1 VVSTA
6 PDLFGSA
13 YAAGVT
19 EALGPPPGE
28 AARAE
33 RPQAAAPPGAFALHG
48 AVITPMAALRRGY
61 VVVDGGL
68 IADVATRRPQGV
80 PVLETDGVILPGLID
95 LHGHP
100 EFNVFAAWEPPTQ
113 FANRYRWR
121 DSEVYQR
128 LVREPQNILL
138 AALPP
143 RTQLRYAEARAL
155 VSGVTAIQGA
165 SGRTARA
172 ADTEPLVRNIDLWIF
187 GQHRARSMIDLP
199 SSRSGRSWTQLQSVL
214 AAIEAGDVDTFY
226 LHLCEGRRDDPRS
239 QTEFARFVEFNAATP
254 ATVVIHAS
262 ALSRDQLGELAD
274 AGCKLVWS
282 PQSNLRLYGET
293 TLAAEAIRRGMPVA
307 LGADWL
313 PSGSTSLLAEMRVAR
328 RVLADQG
335 MPIPAADLVGMVTA
349 AAAHIAGLGDHLGA
363 LTPGR
368 PADIVVFERHHADPY
383 ENVCQAGP
391 SEVEL
396 VLIGGDITYGRDDW
410 FTRLASV
417 TTGTTIEALTA
428 WGKRMRLDTGFQVH
442 AGPPPPSLSA
452 LRADLITHYPAVGP
466 IFA

>member
-1 VVSTA
+1 M
-6 PDLFGSA
+6 
-13 YAAGVT
+13 
-19 EALGPPPGE
+19 
-28 AARAE
+28 ARAE
-33 RPQAAAPPGAFALHG
+33 RPEAAPLPGAFALHG
-48 AVITPMAALRRGY
+48 AVITPTVALRRGY

-68 IADVATRRPQGV
+68 IAAVATRRPQGV
-80 PVLETDGVILPGLID
+80 PVLETDGVIMPGLID

-100 EFNVFAAWEPPTQ
+100 EFNVFAAWEPPKQ
-113 FANRYRWR
+113 FGNRYRWR
-121 DSEVYQR
+121 TSDVYQR

-138 AALPP
+138 TALPP

-165 SGRTARA
+165 SARTARA
-172 ADTEPLVRNIDLWIF
+172 ADSEPLVRNIDLWIF
-187 GQHRARSMIDLP
+187 GQHRARAMIDLP
-199 SSRSGRSWTQLQSVL
+199 SSRSGRSWTQLQSIL
-214 AAIEAGDVDTFY
+214 AGINAGEVDTFY
-226 LHLCEGRRDDPRS
+226 LHLCEGRRDDARS
-239 QTEFARFVEFNAATP
+239 QTEFSRFIEFNAATP

-262 ALSRDQLGELAD
+262 ALSRVQLGELAD

-293 TLAAEAIRRGMPVA
+293 TLAADALQLGVPVA

-335 MPIPAADLVGMVTA
+335 MPIPAADLVGMVTTR
-349 AAAHIAGLGDHLGA
+349 AAHIAGLGDHLGA
-363 LTPGR
+363 LIPGR
-368 PADIVVFERHHADPY
+368 PADIVVLERHHSDPY

-391 SEVEL
+391 AEVEL

-410 FTRLASV
+410 FTQLASV
-417 TTGTTIEALTA
+417 TSGTTIEALTA
-428 WGKRMRLDTGFQVH
+428 WGKRMRLDTGYQ
-442 AGPPPPSLSA
+442 ALPGPPPPSLST